1 MGKTCNFK
9 SHEINFLW
17 NVIFSRRKFPKQ
29 QQEIIKVSL
38 DKIKSKDYIQG
49 SNYYKGRDNKV
60 KYLDEKIKETPLDS
74 YYEVTDSRAEII
86 TNGNL
91 DNWIEKQ
98 FELNPRTKVFE

>member
-1 MGKTCNFK
+1 
-9 SHEINFLW
+9 
-17 NVIFSRRKFPKQ
+17 
-29 QQEIIKVSL
+29 
-38 DKIKSKDYIQG
+38 
-49 SNYYKGRDNKV
+49 
-60 KYLDEKIKETPLDS
+60 LDEKIKETPLDS